1 MEVPIWAACRRWCR
15 PFFSCARRR
24 DSRKLSVRRSRSVTA
39 VARVPHEDFGVPDN
53 TPGASVRVT
62 VPFAPRYSIEA
73 LMTVS
78 RREEPILRVEGFYIL
93 EIKQRIRR
101 ATRGGLHPFL
111 TYGAAGY
118 FRDVRASPF
127 QVPSPGGGVIVQ
139 RGFSY
144 REIDQPIAAVI
155 GSGIQ
160 YVLNRRLAVRAE
172 AQLVMLL
179 WMPLAGRFDAG
190 VSIPIGRSYGTH

>member
-1 MEVPIWAACRRWCR
+1 MGRVPALVLTVLLPGAAPGFAPAVRPPVEVGAG
-15 PFFSCARRR
+15 
-24 DSRKLSVRRSRSVTA
+24 VTA

-78 RREEPILRVEGFYIL
+78 RREEPILRTVEGFYIL
-93 EIKQRIRR
+93 EIKERIRR
-101 ATRGGLHPFL
+101 ATHGGLDPFL

-118 FRDVRASPF
+118 FRDVRATPF
-127 QVPSPGGGVIVQ
+127 QAPSPGGAIVQ

-144 REIDQPIAAVI
+144 LEIDQPIAAVV

-160 YVLNRRLAVRAE
+160 YVLNRRLAVRTE

-179 WMPLAGRFDAG
+179 WIPLAGRFDAG
-190 VSIPIGRSYGTH
+190 VSIPIGRSYGGTH